1 MNAFSVV
8 GIVIALAALIIGAD
22 KVNHLFTV
30 VIFIA
35 SLAGIIAAIIIERRK
50 VIQASAPNNKIDYE
64 NLINTKIQLYLP
76 WLKENVRGHNVVID
90 SIIQSM
96 QEEITLARSGRILGA
111 YLLAG
116 PTGTGKTFLST
127 LIAQALYP
135 KSQPIILRMNQLKH
149 PDDVFTII
157 GPPPGRQGYEVG
169 GALTRPVLENPYR
182 VIILDELDKCHP
194 DIHHCLY
201 DILDAG
207 QCREKSS
214 GKLVDF
220 SACTFFATTNA
231 GIEKLR
237 SIQGSDNDFNKKLTQ
252 SRDALVESAGFD
264 KAFLARW
271 TRIEFMDSLSPVH
284 VAEVALIQLCQYW
297 KEYGIEVSY
306 VPPEILLEAIDRN
319 EEFKSYGVR
328 QLATYIRTI
337 TNPAISE
344 ARKTNITKVLLGVS
358 DEGEVVV
365 WSRS

>member
-1 MNAFSVV
+1 MY
-8 GIVIALAALIIGAD
+8 
-22 KVNHLFTV
+22 K
-30 VIFIA
+30 
-35 SLAGIIAAIIIERRK
+35 
-50 VIQASAPNNKIDYE
+50 
-64 NLINTKIQLYLP
+64 
-76 WLKENVRGHNVVID
+76 
-90 SIIQSM
+90 
-96 QEEITLARSGRILGA
+96 
-111 YLLAG
+111 
-116 PTGTGKTFLST
+116 
-127 LIAQALYP
+127 
-135 KSQPIILRMNQLKH
+135 
-149 PDDVFTII
+149 
-157 GPPPGRQGYEVG
+157 RQ
-169 GALTRPVLENPYR
+169 
-182 VIILDELDKCHP
+182 
-194 DIHHCLY
+194 
-201 DILDAG
+201 
-207 QCREKSS
+207 
-214 GKLVDF
+214 
-220 SACTFFATTNA
+220 CTFFATTNA